1 MTEAAGFDRAA
12 ALEDIRRV
20 VFTYPE
26 ASDTGDVA
34 AVGRLLDG
42 ARMGHF
48 GVPEAELPVVSG
60 DAFAEVY
67 ERSVIYY
74 PDGLSHAK
82 HLITNIDIE
91 ISPDG
96 REARAHS
103 NFVVL
108 QARPELPLQVICTGR
123 YDDTLRRNDGEW
135 KMAVRR
141 ECMDIKGDVRFHVR
155 QPEQLEV
162 NPGLPFEPYR
172 PDPGETSAVAG
183 AVAGPETAEF
193 DRALASEEIR
203 RIVLSYPRRVD
214 SGDFAAVG
222 DLLAGVKFGG
232 AVGRNAARVPDDQM
246 QARTAQEIED
256 LYKASVLRYEDGKPR
271 TKHLITN
278 IDVSFAAD
286 GSSAE
291 VRSYYTVLQGMD
303 GFPLQIIISG
313 RYDDEFRLTEG
324 KWKLVSRRE
333 YTDLVG
339 DLSRHVSPETLRQL
353 STGH

>member
-1 MTEAAGFDRAA
+1 VSEASGFDRAVA
-12 ALEDIRRV
+12 MEDIRRV

-34 AVGRLLDG
+34 GVGRLLDG

-48 GVPEAELPVVSG
+48 GVPEADLPIVAG
-60 DAFAEVY
+60 DAFAELY

-96 REARAHS
+96 REARSHS

-123 YDDTLRRNDGEW
+123 YDDTLRRSNGEW

-141 ECMDIKGDVRFHVR
+141 ECMDIKGDVSFHVR

-162 NPGLPFEPYR
+162 NPALPFDEYH
-172 PDPGETSAVAG
+172 PDG
-183 AVAGPETAEF
+183 ADAPPAAGPEIPDF
-193 DRALASEEIR
+193 DRALATEDIR
-203 RIVLSYPRRVD
+203 RIVLSYPQRVD

-222 DLLAGVKFGG
+222 ELLAGVKFGG
-232 AVGRNAARVPDDQM
+232 AVGRNAPTVTDDQM
-246 QARTAQEIED
+246 QTRTAKEIED
-256 LYKASVLRYEDGKPR
+256 LYQASVIRYDDGKPH

-278 IDVSFAAD
+278 IDVTFSDD
-286 GSSAE
+286 GRSAQAH
-291 VRSYYTVLQGMD
+291 SYYTVLQGLD

-313 RYDDEFRLTEG
+313 RYDDEFRLTDGE
-324 KWKLVSRRE
+324 WRLVSRRE

-353 STGH
+353 SAEH

>member
-1 MTEAAGFDRAA
+1 MTNGDGFDRAA
-12 ALEDIRRV
+12 TLEDIRRV

-48 GVPEAELPVVSG
+48 GVPEADLPVVSG
-60 DAFAEVY
+60 DAFAELY

-91 ISPDG
+91 ISPDAQ
-96 REARAHS
+96 EARAHS

-162 NPGLPFEPYR
+162 NAGLPFEPY
-172 PDPGETSAVAG
+172 PSDPAETSPVAG
-183 AVAGPETAEF
+183 AAAGP
-193 DRALASEEIR
+193 R
-203 RIVLSYPRRVD
+203 RLS
-214 SGDFAAVG
+214 
-222 DLLAGVKFGG
+222 
-232 AVGRNAARVPDDQM
+232 
-246 QARTAQEIED
+246 
-256 LYKASVLRYEDGKPR
+256 
-271 TKHLITN
+271 
-278 IDVSFAAD
+278 
-286 GSSAE
+286 
-291 VRSYYTVLQGMD
+291 
-303 GFPLQIIISG
+303 
-313 RYDDEFRLTEG
+313 
-324 KWKLVSRRE
+324 
-333 YTDLVG
+333 
-339 DLSRHVSPETLRQL
+339 
-353 STGH
+353 STGPWLRRRSGA

>member
-12 ALEDIRRV
+12 TLEDIRRV

-26 ASDTGDVA
+26 ASDTGDAA

-42 ARMGHF
+42 AGMGHF

-108 QARPELPLQVICTGR
+108 QARPELLLQVICTGGTTTR
-123 YDDTLRRNDGEW
+123 SGETTASGRWQCAESAWTSRVTFGSRAPTGAARSKRRA
-135 KMAVRR
+135 AVRTIPAR
-141 ECMDIKGDVRFHVR
+141 SG
-155 QPEQLEV
+155 
-162 NPGLPFEPYR
+162 GA
-172 PDPGETSAVAG
+172 SAVAG
-183 AVAGPETAEF
+183 AGWAETAEF

-232 AVGRNAARVPDDQM
+232 AVSDNAARVPDDQM
-246 QARTAQEIED
+246 QARTARRSRICTRRRCS
-256 LYKASVLRYEDGKPR
+256 ATR
-271 TKHLITN
+271 T
-278 IDVSFAAD
+278 
-286 GSSAE
+286 GSRAPS
-291 VRSYYTVLQGMD
+291 
-303 GFPLQIIISG
+303 I
-313 RYDDEFRLTEG
+313 
-324 KWKLVSRRE
+324 
-333 YTDLVG
+333 
-339 DLSRHVSPETLRQL
+339 
-353 STGH
+353 